1 MEKNRFITN
10 NNYLFDS
17 NLYNNLKEC
26 LEFAK
31 SFIFSVAFINFAGV
45 QIILELLANCE
56 RKNIKGKILTTNY
69 LHFTELK
76 SVEYLKKFKN
86 IEVKFFD
93 SDELGGFHTKGYIFE
108 FETHYKTI
116 IGSSNLTKGGLK
128 KNIEWNTLS
137 VLEKDSPYMKDI
149 LLEFNFLWQKAV
161 EKVPYYEPISKN
173 IKRKDYSF
181 SNFLEENKNVADT
194 ELSFFTQRV
203 EPNYMQKTALENL
216 YKIRLYN
223 EKRALCISAT
233 GTGKTYLGA
242 FDVRN
247 YNPKTLLFIVH
258 NEEILNSAMETF
270 KKVLPEKNYGKFT
283 GAIKNRKSNYIFSTI
298 QSMNK
303 YFLEFKRDYFEYIIV
318 DEAHHITSPSYQ
330 AVLEYFQPKFLLGL
344 TATPERCDGGNIY
357 EVFNMNIPV
366 EIRLQE
372 ALERNLIVPFHYY
385 GIKDI
390 DDIDLKDIKLTEI
403 RKLTKLLNLSKRVD
417 FIIEKMNFYGY
428 SGEKRKGLGFCI
440 SIEQCEYMAKEF
452 TERGIKA
459 IAITGNTNPEVRK
472 EILKKFEY
480 DDIEIIFVVDIFN
493 EGVDIPCI
501 NTILMLRPTNSPI
514 IFTQQLGR
522 GLRHFKEKEFLT
534 VIDFIGN
541 HNKTFLIAIA
551 LMGRKGYDKES
562 LKLSVKNDFNNLS
575 KNLHISLDKI
585 CKEEII
591 KQLDNEN
598 FNSIKY
604 LKEEYE
610 NFKDFLK
617 RVPTPMDYINFD
629 EAPELF
635 RYINKSKSYFEFLKY
650 VKDNSFELT
659 QQEIN
664 IIREIE
670 SYLPIKRIYEF
681 LIIHN
686 LISKEENSL
695 SINSIISLLARFIF
709 IENLERCKSSIEHS
723 MRYLNGEFFDSVEL
737 KKSNNLFKFKN
748 GIISKSEEFTSL
760 LKNENL
766 KNYLLEILDY
776 GLLRYKKEFSN
787 KDYGMPFF
795 KLYSTYNMKDVAL
808 LCNYEKKHS
817 AFRGSGLLKNG
828 KEYFI
833 FIDLHKEKDI
843 KESINYKDKI
853 LSRELIQWQSQ
864 NSTAQISEIGK
875 NITDNINRGINLH
888 MFVRKFKEVDGI
900 IQSYLYIGKGNCIEF
915 EGNKP
920 ITLKLKLDNIL
931 PKEIFIELTE
941 RVESNYQ
948 FNSNILEVADEKY
961 S

>member
-26 LEFAK
+26 LESAK

-45 QIILELLANCE
+45 QILLDLLANCE

-69 LHFTELK
+69 LHFTDLK
-76 SVEYLKKFKN
+76 SVEYLKRFKN
-86 IEVKFFD
+86 IEVRFFN

-108 FETHYKTI
+108 FETYYKTI

-137 VLEKDSPYMKDI
+137 IFEKDTLYMKNI
-149 LLEFNFLWQKAV
+149 LLEFNFLWEQGV
-161 EKVPYYEPISKN
+161 NEIPYYIPISRREKRIKKEYSYEN
-173 IKRKDYSF
+173 IER
-181 SNFLEENKNVADT
+181 EVAD
-194 ELSFFTQRV
+194 EEINFYSKGI
-203 EPNYMQKTALENL
+203 EPNYMQKVALDNL
-216 YKIRLYN
+216 EKIRLYS
-223 EKRALCISAT
+223 EDRALCISAT

-258 NEEILNSAMETF
+258 NEEILNSAIETF
-270 KKVLPEKNYGKFT
+270 KKVIPEKSYGKFT
-283 GAIKNRKSNYIFSTI
+283 GTIKNRNENYIFSTI
-298 QSMNK
+298 QSMSK
-303 YFLEFKRDYFEYIIV
+303 YFLEFDKEYFEYIII
-318 DEAHHITSPSYQ
+318 DEAHHITSKSYQ
-330 AVLEYFQPKFLLGL
+330 NILQYFKPKFLLGL

-357 EVFNMNIPV
+357 EIFNMNIPV

-372 ALERNLIVPFHYY
+372 ALDRSLIVPFHYY

-390 DDIDLKDIKLTEI
+390 DDINLKDIKLTEI
-403 RKLTKLLNLSKRVD
+403 KKLTKLLNLSKRVD
-417 FIIEKMNFYGY
+417 FIIEKINFYGY
-428 SGEKRKGLGFCI
+428 SGEKRKALGFCI
-440 SIEQCEYMAKEF
+440 SIEQCKYMAEEF
-452 TERGIKA
+452 NKRGIKA
-459 IAITGNTNPEVRK
+459 VYITGGTDLETRK
-472 EILKKFEY
+472 NILKKFEK
-480 DDIEIIFVVDIFN
+480 DDTEIIFVVDIFN

-514 IFTQQLGR
+514 VFTQQLGR
-522 GLRHFKEKEFLT
+522 GLRHFREKEFLT

-575 KNLHISLDKI
+575 KNLHISLDEI

-598 FNSIKY
+598 FNSMKY

-610 NFKDFLK
+610 IFKEFLK
-617 RVPTPMDYINFD
+617 RVPTPTDYINFD

-635 RYINKSKSYFEFLKY
+635 KYINKSKSYFEFLKY
-650 VKDNSFELT
+650 VKDNKFEFT
-659 QQEIN
+659 QKEIE
-664 IIREIE
+664 IVREIE
-670 SYLPIKRIYEF
+670 GFLPIKRVYEF
-681 LIIHN
+681 VIMRYLIF
-686 LISKEENSL
+686 KEESFLN
-695 SINSIISLLARFIF
+695 INSVISLLTKFIL
-709 IENLERCKSSIEHS
+709 IEDLELCKNSIEHA
-723 MRYLNGEFFDSVEL
+723 MKYLNGDFYDSGEI
-737 KKSNNLFKFKN
+737 KKSNNLFKFKDRV
-748 GIISKSEEFTSL
+748 IEKSKEFSIA

-766 KNYLLEILDY
+766 KNYLLEIVDY
-776 GLLRYKKEFSN
+776 GLLRYKKEFEN
-787 KDYGMPFF
+787 KDYGLPFF

-833 FIDLHKEKDI
+833 FIDLHKEIDI

-853 LSRELIQWQSQ
+853 INREIIQWQSQ
-864 NSTAQISEIGK
+864 NSTTQISEIGK

-888 MFVRKFKEVDGI
+888 MFVRKFKEIDGI
-900 IQSYLYIGKGNCIEF
+900 VQEYLYLGKGDCVEF
-915 EGNKP
+915 KGNKP
-920 ITLKLKLDNIL
+920 ITLKLKLKNIL
-931 PKEIFIELTE
+931 PKEIFNELTE
-941 RVESNYQ
+941 RVENNYTFSNL
-948 FNSNILEVADEKY
+948 LEVADEKY